1 MIVKI
6 NDGKGS
12 EITVSLFKKANALVQ
27 TKAVVTSF
35 MPCLLGI
42 LFATYYYRSFH
53 LANSLMITISV
64 VAFHL
69 AVNAHNQYKDYEHF
83 RGKNSNNNILKNFSI
98 TPAQARTTI
107 VGLTLFSMV
116 IGLILVDRTGLP
128 VLWVGMVSFAVGYFY
143 SGGPYPISKTPF
155 GELFSGL
162 TMGYNITFLATYV
175 NMYQLIDVSGLWYKT
190 LIVAIPA
197 VFTISDIMLAN
208 NIADRHEDPA
218 LGRKTIVYY
227 WGKRG
232 GILLWQVSFVL
243 AYVGIIAAVVL
254 AYLPKSTLLA
264 LLTVPIVWRNTRR
277 FSKRP
282 QKGTTFLY
290 AIINAQLILAAT
302 VIGGGL
308 ALIL

>member
-1 MIVKI
+1 M
-6 NDGKGS
+6 
-12 EITVSLFKKANALVQ
+12 SLIKKANALLQ
-27 TKAVVTSF
+27 TKAVVTSL

-42 LFATYYYRSFH
+42 LFAVEYYHSFQ

-83 RGKNSNNNILKNFSI
+83 RGKDSNNNILKNFNI
-98 TPAQARTTI
+98 TPTQAKTTI
-107 VGLTLFSMV
+107 VSLALFSMV
-116 IGLILVDRTGLP
+116 IGLILVYRTGLP

-175 NMYQLIDVSGLWYKT
+175 NMYQLIDITGMWYKA
-190 LIVAIPA
+190 LVVAIPA
-197 VFTISDIMLAN
+197 IFTISNIMLAN
-208 NIADRHEDPA
+208 NIADRREDPA

-227 WGKRG
+227 WGKKG
-232 GILLWQVSFVL
+232 GILLWQVSF
-243 AYVGIIAAVVL
+243 IIAYAGIL
-254 AYLPKSTLLA
+254 ATVMLGYLPISTLLV

-277 FSKRP
+277 FSEHPK
-282 QKGTTFLY
+282 KETTFLY
-290 AIINAQLILAAT
+290 AIINAQLILAVT
-302 VIGGGL
+302 VIGGAL

>member
-1 MIVKI
+1 
-6 NDGKGS
+6 
-12 EITVSLFKKANALVQ
+12 VSLFKKANALLQ

-35 MPCLLGI
+35 MPCLLGM
-42 LFATYYYRSFH
+42 LFAGNYYHSFH
-53 LANSLMITISV
+53 LFNSLMIVVSV

-69 AVNAHNQYKDYEHF
+69 AVNAHNQYKDYERF
-83 RGKNSNNNILKNFSI
+83 RGKDSNNNILKNFQI

-107 VGLTLFSMV
+107 IGLALFSMV
-116 IGLILVDRTGLP
+116 IGLILVYRTGLP
-128 VLWVGMVSFAVGYFY
+128 VLWMGMLSFAVGYFY

-175 NMYQLIDVSGLWYKT
+175 NMYQLIDIHGLWFKT

-197 VFTISDIMLAN
+197 IFTISNIMLAN
-208 NIADRHEDPA
+208 NIADRREDPA

-227 WGKRG
+227 WGKKG
-232 GILLWQVSFVL
+232 GLLLWQVSFVIAYAGILL
-243 AYVGIIAAVVL
+243 AVILG
-254 AYLPKSTLLA
+254 YLPGLTLLC
-264 LLTVPIVWRNTRR
+264 LLTIPVVWRNTVR
-277 FSKRP
+277 FSKHP
-282 QKGTTFLY
+282 KKETTFLY

-308 ALIL
+308 ALIF